1 MISLLPHTIKRLY
14 NGFMKKEVIIAIL
27 VGLSMGM
34 IITFGV
40 YRVKNSVTDTPITNL
55 EEDPSNEEATS
66 APTILAL
73 HNPEDGS
80 VLTQKELTVTGETTP
95 NSFIVLFVNDE
106 DFVSDTDESGN
117 FSFKV
122 ELEDGV
128 NVLRVHVLN
137 EDGDT
142 TVEERLVVV
151 SDAFEQAELE
161 AQEAENAEEDEE
173 ASKSADASETNEGE
187 L

>member
-1 MISLLPHTIKRLY
+1 
-14 NGFMKKEVIIAIL
+14 MKKEVIIAIL

-40 YRVKNSVTDTPITNL
+40 YRVKNSITETPATNL
-55 EEDPSNEEATS
+55 EEEPSDNNATT

-73 HNPEDGS
+73 HNPEDGT
-80 VLTQKELTVTGETTP
+80 VQTEKELTVTGTTIP
-95 NSFIVLFVNDE
+95 NSFIVLFVNNN
-106 DFVSDTDESGN
+106 DFISDTDESGN
-117 FSFKV
+117 FSFKI

-137 EDGDT
+137 EDGEA

-151 SDAFEQAELE
+151 SDIFEQ
-161 AQEAENAEEDEE
+161 EEIETQKANISKDKEST
-173 ASKSADASETNEGE
+173 ASGE
-187 L
+187 QL